1 MRRIEQYAM
10 RFYKSYQKMKASFV
24 QTDNPFSENHLM
36 EVLLFQRLMG
46 SLTKFRSP
54 VKFKIIPY
62 GMIKAEDDLFR
73 ILKAWVCVLSFVLF
87 ISCICLYFCWIPII
101 RKLFVWGWR
110 FVKKNFLS
118 CQKLYRRIDNIIM
131 RIKEKEM

>member
-10 RFYKSYQKMKASFV
+10 RLNKSYQKMKASFV

-62 GMIKAEDDLFR
+62 GMIRAEDNPFR
-73 ILKAWVCVLSFVLF
+73 IL
-87 ISCICLYFCWIPII
+87 
-101 RKLFVWGWR
+101 
-110 FVKKNFLS
+110 
-118 CQKLYRRIDNIIM
+118 
-131 RIKEKEM
+131 